1 MKILLGFIL
10 ITIVMCVFMSCDKTV
25 KYDDNLLFAMKLLEE
40 NPDSSYSIL
49 ESITTP
55 QKMSQRDYALYC
67 LLLTQSIEKTY
78 RPLLSDSLIKTSLN
92 YFKDN
97 MDRKLLAQSYF
108 YAGRANEE
116 MKNVL
121 KAIEYYLNVI
131 DLLVDS
137 DENYKLLFLSH
148 YYLGNLYSEQ
158 ELFEDELLMHKKA
171 YYYSTLLGDSMN
183 IAYALQAIGTTFLE
197 IEKKDSALCYYEKAA
212 SWIHLDDSISLAYI
226 YNCVGT
232 TYDRLEKYDLAL
244 KYANKSGNIQPEK
257 DELCYCYI
265 LKAQIFVHM
274 CQFDSAGI
282 YYGKSISSDN
292 LYTKA
297 ASYEGLADVA
307 EMVGNCKQALRY
319 RRIYDVYR
327 DSIEQETYT
336 NTITKM
342 QEIYQNEKLV
352 NENDSLKLSKL
363 QMEKNIYRICL
374 LFFIIILFIV
384 YSYYKYRI
392 KKEFRIRLQQKLIM
406 QKQKEVQDIVLTQLE
421 TEQKLLVMQQKEIL
435 LREEFFKRLITVSG
449 ISLTTG
455 KAGHIKFSN
464 EDWDNIVNNVN
475 VAFDNFTLKLK
486 ETYPE
491 LTDLDIRFCCLL
503 KMNLT
508 INDLVA
514 IYCLDRKSI
523 YKKKERIKKDRMH
536 LNDSRSLNEIGS
548 VI

>member
-1 MKILLGFIL
+1 
-10 ITIVMCVFMSCDKTV
+10 MCVFMSCDKTV

-327 DSIEQETYT
+327 DSRTR
-336 NTITKM
+336 N
-342 QEIYQNEKLV
+342 
-352 NENDSLKLSKL
+352 
-363 QMEKNIYRICL
+363 
-374 LFFIIILFIV
+374 V
-384 YSYYKYRI
+384 YEY
-392 KKEFRIRLQQKLIM
+392 
-406 QKQKEVQDIVLTQLE
+406 
-421 TEQKLLVMQQKEIL
+421 
-435 LREEFFKRLITVSG
+435 
-449 ISLTTG
+449 
-455 KAGHIKFSN
+455 
-464 EDWDNIVNNVN
+464 NN
-475 VAFDNFTLKLK
+475 
-486 ETYPE
+486 
-491 LTDLDIRFCCLL
+491 
-503 KMNLT
+503 
-508 INDLVA
+508 
-514 IYCLDRKSI
+514 
-523 YKKKERIKKDRMH
+523 
-536 LNDSRSLNEIGS
+536 
-548 VI
+548 